1 MTTFSKALRIDPNLA
16 SSRYQLARVLQNE
29 AEYPKA
35 LLQADKALKLQ
46 PDNAS
51 VHYLRGQI
59 LQHLGRTEEA
69 KAEMQKAAG
78 ISNQARAQREKELE
92 NPDPDL
98 RQSPE
103 P

>member
-1 MTTFSKALRIDPNLA
+1 MFS
-16 SSRYQLARVLQNE
+16 VGV
-29 AEYPKA
+29 
-35 LLQADKALKLQ
+35 
-46 PDNAS
+46 S

-59 LQHLGRTEEA
+59 LHLNRTAEA

-92 NPDPDL
+92 NSDPDL
-98 RQSPE
+98 RQSPG

>member
-1 MTTFSKALRIDPNLA
+1 
-16 SSRYQLARVLQNE
+16 
-29 AEYPKA
+29 
-35 LLQADKALKLQ
+35 LKLQ

-59 LQHLGRTEEA
+59 LQHLGRTDEA

-78 ISNQARAQREKELE
+78 ISNQERARREKDLE
-92 NPDPDL
+92 NSDPDL

-103 P
+103 F

>member
-1 MTTFSKALRIDPNLA
+1 LRIDPNLA

-29 AEYPKA
+29 AEYAKA
-35 LLQADKALKLQ
+35 LSQADAALKLQ

-51 VHYLRGQI
+51 IHYLRGQI

-69 KAEMQKAAG
+69 KGEMQKAAG